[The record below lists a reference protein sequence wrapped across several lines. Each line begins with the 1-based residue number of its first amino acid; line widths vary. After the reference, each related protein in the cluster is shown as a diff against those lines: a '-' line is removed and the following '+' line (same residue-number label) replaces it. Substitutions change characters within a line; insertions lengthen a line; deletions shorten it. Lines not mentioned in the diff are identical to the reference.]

1 MTIGMYATPST
12 AGFITCQ
19 TITNGLQ
26 FIKNF
31 LLGRVSMSSPP
42 HQNQDQHEDVSLHAH
57 PLREYNVTLSSGGNV
72 ETIYILARN
81 SMQAAYSALELAGD
95 RNSQLINIC
104 LTDEW
109 QEEETLLP

>member
-1 MTIGMYATPST
+1 MTIGMYATPFI
-12 AGFITCQ
+12 AGSFTWIKS
-19 TITNGLQ
+19 IHGLQ

-42 HQNQDQHEDVSLHAH
+42 HQSQDQHENENLHAH
-57 PLREYNVTLSSGGNV
+57 PLREYNVTLSSGGHV

>member
-1 MTIGMYATPST
+1 MYAMQST

-26 FIKNF
+26 SIKNF

-42 HQNQDQHEDVSLHAH
+42 QQDHDQHEDVSLHNH
-57 PLREYNVTLSSGGNV
+57 PLREYNVTLSSGEV
-72 ETIYILARN
+72 IYILAR
-81 SMQAAYSALELAGD
+81 SPMQAAYGALELAEE
-95 RNSQLINIC
+95 RNVNLINVRI
-104 LTDEW
+104 TDEW